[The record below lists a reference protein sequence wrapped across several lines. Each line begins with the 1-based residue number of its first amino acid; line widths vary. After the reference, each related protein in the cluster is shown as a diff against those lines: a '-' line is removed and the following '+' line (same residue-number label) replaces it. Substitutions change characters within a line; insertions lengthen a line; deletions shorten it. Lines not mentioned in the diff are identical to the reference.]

1 MHDDEALD
9 RLYRLVV
16 EGSLPEGDFSARG
29 LAALLGKTT
38 GALYHRWGSLD
49 ALLFAIGQRGFA
61 ELSALMASRWEET
74 HDLGACAQAYVAF
87 GLDRPALYPLMF
99 ERRFDWAALRAAGA
113 FERTLPGKAL
123 LQSIV
128 CLLEA
133 TGSKRALD
141 DTRLLMAGLHG
152 IVSLAASGRMNT
164 GELRSSDRQV
174 ALSSARDLATR
185 ILPPTPKQ
193 KRDRS

>member
-1 MHDDEALD
+1 MQDDEALD

-61 ELSALMASRWEET
+61 ELSDLMASRWEET
-74 HDLGACAQAYVAF
+74 RDLGACAQAYVAF

-123 LQSIV
+123 LQRIV

-133 TGSKRALD
+133 GGSKR
-141 DTRLLMAGLHG
+141 
-152 IVSLAASGRMNT
+152 
-164 GELRSSDRQV
+164 RSNIRG
-174 ALSSARDLATR
+174 
-185 ILPPTPKQ
+185 
-193 KRDRS
+193 